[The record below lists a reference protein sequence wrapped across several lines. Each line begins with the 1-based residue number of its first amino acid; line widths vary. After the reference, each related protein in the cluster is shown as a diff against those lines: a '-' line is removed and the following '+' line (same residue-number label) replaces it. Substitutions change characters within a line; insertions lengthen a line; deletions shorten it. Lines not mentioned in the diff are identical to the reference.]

1 MYINTSFVKVN
12 EALRLNRYYTDLN
25 DARYVFKFGKWNN
38 PKLIITGDDDV
49 MITPYAT
56 NRQVIID
63 SDYLPPAKHARSLG
77 M

>member
-1 MYINTSFVKVN
+1 MYINTSFVKVS

-63 SDYLPPAKHARSLG
+63 SGYLPPAKQARSLR